1 MPDISIEIDGRAFS
15 GSFNVSGRAISVS
28 SGLGIKTAVLDDLP
42 AEQQAEFLLR
52 ELVRDRKADGSLQT
66 VRDWTTSV

>member
-15 GSFNVSGRAISVS
+15 GSFNVSGRTISVS
-28 SGLGIKTAVLDDLP
+28 SGLGIKTAVLGEAP
-42 AEQQAEFLLR
+42 AEQRAELLLR

-66 VRDWTTSV
+66 LRD